1 MFEWLP
7 HAAEELRGE
16 LVEVYWVLLVI
27 VFLFVVLFKFFGIL
41 EEGIDPRKTLMRV
54 VVSVLLL
61 WSFKE
66 VANLVS
72 SITDG
77 VADKLGG
84 VQSLIA
90 LFDHIE
96 DRYLKDSPNFFSF
109 RQMLMYGISVLCY
122 MFALLGY
129 YATDVAIHF
138 VFTVLYALSPLMIL
152 AYVPESTAHIT
163 KNLYTGLLTVST
175 WKILW
180 CLLGTLLFKL
190 TTVPEVQDWDNFI
203 MQALT
208 NICIGMCMLK
218 IPFFAQS
225 LIGDGLM
232 GLTTRGESKSL
243 SPFTSTI
250 ESIPRYSLRG
260 AGKGT
265 RKFRS
270 FIKKRTAPLKE
281 RFKKF
286 RQERKLAAF
295 YRKNGLNEQK
305 TTGGRV
311 YDKEHKYE
319 YDGKRLRGTQ
329 RAVVPLQK
337 SDYRVI
343 GSRNSSNNDSKLAIE
358 HKPDRHRKGRER
370 KKLPHR
376 IQKERSAN

>member
-27 VFLFVVLFKFFGIL
+27 VFLFVILFKFFGIL
-41 EEGIDPRKTLMRV
+41 EEGVDPRKTLMRV
-54 VVSVLLL
+54 VVSVILL

-72 SITDG
+72 VVTDG
-77 VADKLGG
+77 VSEKLGG
-84 VQSLIA
+84 VQNLVA

-96 DRYLKDSPNFFSF
+96 KKYLEDSPNFFSF

-163 KNLYTGLLTVST
+163 KNLYTGLLNVAT

-180 CLLGTLLFKL
+180 CLLGTLLLKL
-190 TTVPEVQDWDNFI
+190 TAVPEVQGWDNFI

-225 LIGDGLM
+225 LIGDGLT
-232 GLTTRGESKSL
+232 GLTSGGESKAL

-250 ESIPRYSLRG
+250 ESIPKHSLRG
-260 AGKGT
+260 VGRGAGRLKS
-265 RKFRS
+265 S
-270 FIKKRTAPLKE
+270 FKKRTAPLRE

-286 RQERKLAAF
+286 RYERKLAAL
-295 YRKNGLNEQK
+295 YRRNGLKAQK
-305 TTGGRV
+305 TKGGDV
-311 YDKEHKYE
+311 HDKEYKQ
-319 YDGKRLRGTQ
+319 DNQRLRRTQ

-337 SDYRVI
+337 SHYRVVDS
-343 GSRNSSNNDSKLAIE
+343 GGSSNNNTRLASK
-358 HKPDRHRKGRER
+358 HKPNRRREGRGGKE
-370 KKLPHR
+370 LPR
-376 IQKERSAN
+376 RVEK